1 MKFAVKCVVSN
12 LMSHSRTQRGV
23 CIHGN
28 HCSPLVWVVSS
39 GTLRLPSESVE
50 RGTMSKDISDDR
62 QRHTTHLKWMWT
74 HHGISA
80 RCSGSM
86 FHWCWRCFCG
96 ARWKQLSHSP
106 LKPCPFYLDFWWLG
120 RVVKQVEPWPVIWK
134 CPFSVLSVG
143 HVCIFLVWWLWLK
156 TNSNVKSF
164 HKHFRGKQL
173 WPICLLAE
181 G

>member
-1 MKFAVKCVVSN
+1 
-12 LMSHSRTQRGV
+12 MSHSRTQRGV

-50 RGTMSKDISDDR
+50 RGTMSKDISGDR
-62 QRHTTHLKWMWT
+62 QRHMTHLKLMWT
-74 HHGISA
+74 HHGITA
-80 RCSGSM
+80 CCSGSM
-86 FHWCWRCFCG
+86 FHWCCVGG
-96 ARWKQLSHSP
+96 ASVVRAGNGSATRL

-120 RVVKQVEPWPVIWK
+120 RVVKQVEPWPVIWE

-143 HVCIFLVWWLWLK
+143 HVVTGL
-156 TNSNVKSF
+156 
-164 HKHFRGKQL
+164 HFFCVMAVTKNQFKCEILSWTFFGGKQL
-173 WPICLLAE
+173 WPICLLLAE